1 MTNCFKILSA
11 LVVVSTFFTQ
21 CKKNKIPTPV
31 LVPATTDTTYVRP
44 TSIFPGRVWEDNN
57 RAVINAH
64 SGGIVYENGF
74 YYWFGTHKINVNENT
89 GLTSGG
95 IHCYKSANLINWD
108 DMGVVMALNA
118 TDPTSDISV
127 GTRVERSKVVYN
139 AATNKYVALFTI
151 FPKGT
156 GLTIGY
162 TGVATSSSITGPYIY
177 QSKFLASSTA
187 GMGDFTMFKDA
198 NGDMLHIGVRKTD
211 RALVYAKMSAD
222 YLTPATPYN
231 VCANVQIST
240 EGPAIML
247 RNGVYHL
254 LGSGS
259 TGWDP
264 NPPRY
269 YTATSVAGPWTVQ
282 ANPCLGT
289 NPLNGLTGAAK
300 TYGGQPTFIVQ
311 VQGFD
316 NRYIAMF
323 DEWRPAAPTTSGYI
337 WLPFKVNAAEK
348 ISMSWIDSWNMSWF

>member
-1 MTNCFKILSA
+1 MKNKFLSTFL
-11 LVVVSTFFTQ
+11 LVSIFFTQ
-21 CKKNKIPTPV
+21 CKKKDLPTPPPPGGGSV
-31 LVPATTDTTYVRP
+31 DTTYVRP
-44 TSIFPGRVWEDNN
+44 TSFFPGKNWEDNQRN
-57 RAVINAH
+57 VINAH

-95 IHCYKSANLINWD
+95 IHCYKSDNLINWD
-108 DMGVVMALNA
+108 DAGIVMPLNNTA
-118 TDPTSDISV
+118 GSDIVV

-151 FPKGT
+151 FPIGT

-162 TGVATSSSITGPYIY
+162 TGVATSSSITGPYVY
-177 QSKFLASSTA
+177 QSKFLAASTA

-198 NGDMLHIGVRKTD
+198 NGDMYHIGVRKTD

-222 YLTPATPYN
+222 YLTPATAYA

-240 EGPAIML
+240 EAPAIML

-269 YTATSVAGPWTVQ
+269 YTASSIAGPWTVQ
-282 ANPCLGT
+282 SNPCAGT
-289 NPLNGLTGAAK
+289 NPLNGLSGAAK
-300 TYGGQPTFIVQ
+300 TYGGQPTYIVQ
-311 VQGFD
+311 IQGFD

-323 DEWRPAAPTTSGYI
+323 DEWRPAAPITSGYI
-337 WLPFKVNAAEK
+337 WLPFKVNAADR
-348 ISMSWIDSWNMSWF
+348 ISMTWIDSWNMSWY